1 MRAVYRHELW
11 GHICSLTGCVF
22 GAFLLVFTGLF
33 TVYYNLDQAAAQFEL
48 TLADPYMA
56 LVFVIAIPILTMRV
70 IAEERKQKTDI
81 LLYSLPLSM
90 TRVVLG
96 KYLALLTVMAAPVVL
111 MTLYPLLLSAYGP
124 LHLPTALGALL
135 GFFLLG
141 AALLSMGLFVSSL
154 TESQAVSAGLCF
166 VVMLLNYFVADLAA
180 LVGPDAS
187 ASYLAYAAVL
197 LLLALIL
204 YRLTRSQWLSL
215 ALGLVSQLGLFI
227 GYKQDTA
234 AFAGSFSQLVSRLSV
249 FERFYD
255 FVLGI
260 LDLKSV
266 LYMLSVCVL
275 FVHLTVQTMEKR
287 RWSE

>member
-166 VVMLLNYFVADLAA
+166 VVMLFNYFVADLAA
-180 LVGPDAS
+180 LVGHDAS